1 MKKKLR
7 IVFIVLCALICLN
20 SLVGCDWFDYGEKH
34 MIAYMDAIESECKEY
49 SVVDENVEGSCSF
62 INARTPDNI
71 EVQNKNV
78 SIEKIKYGYGKGYNI
93 KIEETEIV
101 LDAEYLIAN
110 SETFNKIVKLWDDY
124 VWDNREA
131 GYYKI
136 DVNSIDISVNY
147 LVNYD
152 DQIFV
157 CAYYIPPSNLLD
169 WRGRIPLCAFRF
181 DVTDYSL
188 GYVGYSKEYYQ
199 NSFLVKN

>member
-7 IVFIVLCALICLN
+7 VIFIALCALICLN
-20 SLVGCDWFDYGEKH
+20 SLAGCDLIHSGKKE
-34 MIAYMDAIESECKEY
+34 MVAYMDAIESECKDY
-49 SVVDENVEGSCSF
+49 SVVDEDVKGSCSF
-62 INARTPDNI
+62 FNARTPDNI

-78 SIEKIKYGYGKGYNI
+78 SIEKIDYGKGYNV
-93 KIEETEIV
+93 KVEETEIV
-101 LDAEYLIAN
+101 LDADYLIAN

-124 VWDNREA
+124 VWNNQA

-136 DVNSIDISVNY
+136 DVNRIDISVNY
-147 LVNYD
+147 LVNFD

-157 CAYYIPPSNLLD
+157 CAYYIPPSNLLI

-188 GYVGYSKEYYQ
+188 EYVGYSKNYRQ
-199 NSFLVKN
+199 NSYLVKN

>member
-7 IVFIVLCALICLN
+7 VVFIALCVLICLN
-20 SLVGCDWFDYGEKH
+20 SLVGCDLLDSGKKE
-34 MIAYMDAIESECKEY
+34 MVAYMDAIESECKDY
-49 SVVDENVEGSCSF
+49 SVVDEDVEGSCSF
-62 INARTPDNI
+62 FNAQTPDNI
-71 EVQNKNV
+71 VVQNKNV
-78 SIEKIKYGYGKGYNI
+78 SIEKIKHEYGKGYNI
-93 KIEETEIV
+93 KVEETEIV
-101 LDAEYLIAN
+101 LDADYFVAN

-124 VWDNREA
+124 VWNNQA

-147 LVNYD
+147 LVCFD

-157 CAYYIPPSNLLD
+157 CAYYLPQSNLLI
-169 WRGRIPLCAFRF
+169 WRGCIPLCAFRF

-188 GYVGYSKEYYQ
+188 EYVGYSKVYNQ

>member
-7 IVFIVLCALICLN
+7 VLLITICVLICLN
-20 SLVGCDWFDYGEKH
+20 LLVGCNWFDFGEKH

-62 INARTPDNI
+62 FNTRTPDNI

-78 SIEKIKYGYGKGYNI
+78 SIEKIDYGKGYNV
-93 KIEETEIV
+93 KVEETEIV
-101 LDAEYLIAN
+101 LDADYLIAN

-147 LVNYD
+147 LVNFD

-157 CAYYIPPSNLLD
+157 CAYYLPQSNLLI
-169 WRGRIPLCAFRF
+169 WRGCIPLCAFRF

-188 GYVGYSKEYYQ
+188 EYVGYSKNYRQ
-199 NSFLVKN
+199 NSYLVKN